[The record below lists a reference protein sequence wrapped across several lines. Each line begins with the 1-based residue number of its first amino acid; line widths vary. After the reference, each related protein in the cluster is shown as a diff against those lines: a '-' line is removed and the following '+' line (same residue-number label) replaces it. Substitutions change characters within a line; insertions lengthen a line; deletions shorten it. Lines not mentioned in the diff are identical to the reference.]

1 MTTTSDEEVNRSR
14 RINDATGPDV
24 VPKCCTWK
32 TGKMST
38 VKVIYAGRQMEERR
52 GEERRGEERRGEERR
67 GEERRGERRGEE
79 RRALQEHHLC
89 VAAV

>member
-14 RINDATGPDV
+14 RINDATDPDV
-24 VPKCCTWK
+24 VSKCCTWY
-32 TGKMST
+32 TGKLSEYT

-52 GEERRGEERRGEERR
+52 GEERR
-67 GEERRGERRGEE
+67 
-79 RRALQEHHLC
+79 ALQEHHLC